1 MLLHGNFGEGDRER
15 YDSLKVADFIA
26 ARLAFLGVTD
36 AFVVTGGAA
45 MHLDDAF
52 GAEPGIAAHF
62 MHHEQA
68 CSMAAEGYARLEWR
82 PAAVVVTA
90 GPGAINALNG
100 VFGAF
105 TDSLPMVVVTGQ
117 VRSDTLAM
125 ANGPTGLRQLGDQE
139 LRTTEMAKPITKW
152 AHLVDSSA
160 GITEVVDKA
169 FGLATTGRPGPVWLD
184 VPVDI
189 QSAQTDEDPQAPF
202 TFAPVFVAAVSEEML
217 LELVKQMDAAQ
228 RPLILTGTGVRAA
241 GVSHLVPAL
250 AEALHAPIVTAWTHD
265 VIDGDHQLF
274 AGRPGTIGTRA
285 GNFAVQTADV
295 ILVLGSRLN
304 IRQVS
309 YNWHSFAL
317 NARVIHVDIDE
328 NELSKPYLK
337 NEQTVVAD
345 LRDLVPRLVKA
356 AMRSCVRDHS
366 EWVAWVAN
374 NRSTYEPKTDDYP
387 TRSEGINP
395 YHFIM
400 ELSLLARPEHVVVSG
415 DATACIVPFQVM
427 AMRVGMRLFSNSG
440 CASMGYDL
448 PAALGASV
456 AVPDRP
462 IICLAGDGSVMMNL
476 QELQSLAAWGSD
488 IVLFILDND
497 GYLSIKQTQANFFG
511 REFGSSPQSGVTFPD
526 FAAVAQAFGIP
537 AVTLDVA
544 VPWREELAEVLNGSG
559 PRVCVV
565 KLDHSQEFEPRLKSR
580 MTASGIVT
588 PALDDMYPHLEDSII
603 EQVRASA
610 LAIGDMT

>member
-1 MLLHGNFGEGDRER
+1 M
-15 YDSLKVADFIA
+15 KVADFIA

-68 CSMAAEGYARLEWR
+68 CSMAAEGYARIEWR

-125 ANGPTGLRQLGDQE
+125 ANGPAGLRQLGDQE
-139 LRTTEMAKPITKW
+139 LRTTEMARPITKW
-152 AHLVDSSA
+152 AHLVESA
-160 GITEVVDKA
+160 ARITEVVDKA

-189 QSAQTDEDPQAPF
+189 QSAQTDDDPHGPF
-202 TFAPVFVAAVSEEML
+202 TFVPASLPTVSEQVL
-217 LELVKQMDAAQ
+217 LGLVEQMSAAQ

-241 GVSHLVPAL
+241 GVAHLVSTLAKAL
-250 AEALHAPIVTAWTHD
+250 NAPVVTAWTHD
-265 VIDGDHQLF
+265 VIDGDDPLF
-274 AGRPGTIGTRA
+274 GGRPGTIGTRA

-309 YNWHSFAL
+309 YNWDAFAL

-328 NELSKPYLK
+328 AELSKPYLK

-345 LRDLVPRLVKA
+345 LGDLMPRLIA
-356 AMRSCVRDHS
+356 AASTSSRPDHS
-366 EWVAWVAN
+366 EWVAWVGG
-374 NRSTYEPKTDDYP
+374 NRSTYEPRADDYVP
-387 TRSEGINP
+387 RSEGINP
-395 YHFIM
+395 YHFVM
-400 ELSLLARPEHVVVSG
+400 ELSLLARAEHVVVSG

-427 AMRVGMRLFSNSG
+427 AMRDGMRLFSNSG

-476 QELQSLAAWGSD
+476 QELQTLVAWGSD

-511 REFGSSPQSGVTFPD
+511 REFGSSPKSGVTFPD
-526 FAAVAQAFGIP
+526 FSAVAQAFGIP
-537 AVTLDVA
+537 AVTLEVEA
-544 VPWREELAEVLNGSG
+544 PWHEQLAEVLNGRG

-565 KLDHSQEFEPRLKSR
+565 KLDRSQEFEPRLKSR
-580 MTASGIVT
+580 MTPSGIVT
-588 PALDDMYPHLEDSII
+588 PALDDMYPHLED
-603 EQVRASA
+603 EVLAQVRASA
-610 LAIGDMT
+610 LAIGSMS

>member
-1 MLLHGNFGEGDRER
+1 M
-15 YDSLKVADFIA
+15 KVASFIA
-26 ARLAFLGVTD
+26 ARLAFLGVSD

-105 TDSLPMVVVTGQ
+105 TDSLPMVVVSGQ

-125 ANGPTGLRQLGDQE
+125 ANGPTFLRQLGDQE
-139 LRTTEMAKPITKW
+139 VRTTEMARPITKW
-152 AHLVDSSA
+152 AHLVDSAA
-160 GITEVVDKA
+160 GITEAVDKA

-189 QSAQTDEDPQAPF
+189 QSAQTDDDPRAAF
-202 TFAPVFVAAVSEEML
+202 TFAPVSVPAVPDDVLLGLVQQMGAA
-217 LELVKQMDAAQ
+217 K

-241 GVSHLVPAL
+241 GVAHLVPKL
-250 AEALHAPIVTAWTHD
+250 AEVLNAPVVTAWTHD
-265 VIDGDHQLF
+265 VIDGDDPLF

-309 YNWHSFAL
+309 YNWSAFAL
-317 NARVIHVDIDE
+317 NAVVIHVDIDE
-328 NELSKPYLK
+328 AELSKPYLK

-345 LRDLVPRLVKA
+345 LRDLMPRLITA
-356 AMRSCVRDHS
+356 ASTSSGRDHS
-366 EWVAWVAN
+366 EWVAWAAS
-374 NRSTYEPKTDDYP
+374 NRSRYEPRADDYL

-395 YHFIM
+395 YHFVM

-427 AMRVGMRLFSNSG
+427 AMGDGMRLFSNSG

-448 PAALGASV
+448 PAALGAAV
-456 AVPDRP
+456 AALDRP

-476 QELQSLAAWGSD
+476 QELQTLAAWGSN
-488 IVLFILDND
+488 ITLFILDND

-537 AVTLDVA
+537 AVTLNVDA
-544 VPWREELAEVLNGSG
+544 PWREELAAVLNGRG

-565 KLDHSQEFEPRLKSR
+565 KLDRSQEFEPRLKSR
-580 MTASGIVT
+580 MTSSGIVT
-588 PALDDMYPHLEDSII
+588 PALDDMYPHLGDEVIR
-603 EQVRASA
+603 QVRASA
-610 LAIGDMT
+610 LTLGSVS